1 MELLNANSRFLHD
14 SIVQNADRLAD
25 TLPDKLWR
33 VFVAD
38 EVKTGFGRVVS
49 HFWAFQLQGDD
60 DFCPDI
66 MTIGKAMGNG
76 HLLACVATTVE
87 IAGAFKDNG
96 VEYFHTFGGNPV
108 SSDVIE
114 KD

>member
-1 MELLNANSRFLHD
+1 
-14 SIVQNADRLAD
+14 
-25 TLPDKLWR
+25 
-33 VFVAD
+33 
-38 EVKTGFGRVVS
+38 
-49 HFWAFQLQGDD
+49 
-60 DFCPDI
+60 

-114 KD
+114 KDLRGNSARVGGHLLDLLTQLQTKHPIIGDVRMEDAELVADGIHPILTDMESSQELDNGDI